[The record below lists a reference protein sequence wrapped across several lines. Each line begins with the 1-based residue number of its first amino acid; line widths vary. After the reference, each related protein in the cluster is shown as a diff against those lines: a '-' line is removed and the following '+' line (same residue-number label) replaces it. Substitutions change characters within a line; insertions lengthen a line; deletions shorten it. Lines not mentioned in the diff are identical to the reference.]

1 MIWLVVFK
9 RVAVDHETSGINEI
23 RNLNDGRVAE
33 TRSGP
38 AGGGRA
44 ASSGRWWLISGSR
57 EGGRERERV
66 ESKRMLRHKCFMAA
80 FAHVRSPGAK
90 VSHNLAPALVK
101 LGLSPPFSPSLNSVA
116 TKCGKRLPTVK

>member
-57 EGGRERERV
+57 EGGRERERERERELKAKECCGTNV
-66 ESKRMLRHKCFMAA
+66 LWPRSLT
-80 FAHVRSPGAK
+80 FARQVQKFLTIWRQHS
-90 VSHNLAPALVK
+90 
-101 LGLSPPFSPSLNSVA
+101 
-116 TKCGKRLPTVK
+116 